1 MKYASHHIKIMIL
14 FLFIFVLTPFSN
26 IYAQIESD
34 IYERPTVLDYVA
46 VNNKQVEINKDGYI
60 TIQKEDT
67 IKIAGTGIPNTNVVV
82 FVNENEYQSIIDS
95 SGNWFVI
102 FSVTDL
108 NEDINT
114 VNAELIVEEVK
125 QKIYLLSLSIEE
137 SKEIKEVPSEEKE
150 IKTVEI
156 RTPLFYTLLLLT
168 ISISAIIGALLSIS
182 FRNKSKRKNM

>member
-1 MKYASHHIKIMIL
+1 MIL